1 MLSATLSFVSPLKWP
16 GGATKE
22 LSAFSG
28 NGMVSAIQ
36 QALRREL
43 SSVLAQQCDWALLGG
58 THLCPRFGQG
68 SYLVS
73 GGLAEGAVSCQ
84 VFRIPHAGL
93 VASLLE
99 QGKKNTR
106 TCMQDL
112 RVSIYR
118 ASVEGDLLEIDL
130 EMAWLPRG
138 LLLWTELSW

>member
-1 MLSATLSFVSPLKWP
+1 MALSSVSPLKWP
-16 GGATKE
+16 GGAPKV
-22 LSAFSG
+22 LSAFLV
-28 NGMVSAIQ
+28 NGTVSAIR

-43 SSVLAQQCDWALLGG
+43 SSVLAQQCDWVHLGG
-58 THLCPRFGQG
+58 IHLCPRFGQG

-106 TCMQDL
+106 MHAGL
-112 RVSIYR
+112 ESIYLQGQCGGGPSGNR
-118 ASVEGDLLEIDL
+118 FGNGMAS
-130 EMAWLPRG
+130 
-138 LLLWTELSW
+138 